1 MWAAHVA
8 PDLRGIFSCR
18 KTTDKTRPN
27 KPTPWQTINVFNKR
41 YLKQGAHNGHALNLQ
56 LKKVHHNNFQLK
68 VDFSLSMTT
77 FVKLRPELFS
87 PCLWP
92 PMQLQG
98 PWRLLLSWSGSV
110 GRVGIFI
117 WGRLIVCPRHLTI
130 LWESSQYLVSQ
141 ILGEK
146 TLLPIVVC
154 SIVYRS
160 TPKITSTFIIFYF
173 SEEWVFVA
181 ADFIRFVWDETLYL
195 V

>member
-56 LKKVHHNNFQLK
+56 LKKFIITIFQLK
-68 VDFSLSMTT
+68 VDFSLSTT
-77 FVKLRPELFS
+77 TVVKLRPELFS

-130 LWESSQYLVSQ
+130 LWESSHYLVSK
-141 ILGEK
+141 ILGRK
-146 TLLPIVVC
+146 NTATNCCLQHRL
-154 SIVYRS
+154 SID
-160 TPKITSTFIIFYF
+160 PQNH
-173 SEEWVFVA
+173 
-181 ADFIRFVWDETLYL
+181 
-195 V
+195 